1 MEFPPAEWFIF
12 PSLDFST
19 GAARSPGKLGV
30 ELLLQ
35 VRPNGRAVD
44 YWRLALGG
52 SKIVEVDFYLSAVV
66 PAAASLPRWRLSW
79 QTWAHEIQIRRN
91 MSSSSWIDLLELLE
105 ANEVQ
110 VTDES
115 GEPVPQS
122 SVVTALKGLVGKPV
136 ISAALRWC
144 VCVSEAEKLE
154 LQLQALPSPASSLSN
169 KPIFKRYTL
178 INV

>member
-19 GAARSPGKLGV
+19 GAARSPGELGV

-44 YWRLALGG
+44 HWRLALGG

-79 QTWAHEIQIRRN
+79 QIWAHEIQIRRN

-105 ANEVQ
+105 ANEIQ
-110 VTDES
+110 VTSES
-115 GEPVPQS
+115 GQ
-122 SVVTALKGLVGKPV
+122 
-136 ISAALRWC
+136 C
-144 VCVSEAEKLE
+144 H
-154 LQLQALPSPASSLSN
+154 SP
-169 KPIFKRYTL
+169 P
-178 INV
+178 